1 LQLSIGIA
9 LQQNE
14 FDMSA
19 NMLAALHRIEKESLQ
34 IEDMI
39 AQVLLLSRLDNQ
51 QPLQNLETVSLKYIM
66 TPIIAR
72 FSIRSWAKT

>member
-1 LQLSIGIA
+1 
-9 LQQNE
+9 
-14 FDMSA
+14 MSA